1 MSNTADSVR
10 QRGVFDRVGI
20 AVTIAVLVSF
30 ACIAIYGLMSGFT
43 ATKSYEA
50 ATIWVGGGC
59 ALLCGLCGLYVM
71 FEWMPPANVK
81 LGLFFLVVCGF
92 AGYYATIAG
101 VPAIAAELEGNR
113 GEVLFGVTSASM
125 PWGSKSCNYSVIA
138 VNPDYAEL
146 RFCADTMTPRPRIGD
161 SIMQAGFV
169 SAWGI
174 KAETTT
180 VLR

>member
-1 MSNTADSVR
+1 MSHIAESAR
-10 QRGVFDRVGI
+10 HRGAIDRVGMV
-20 AVTIAVLVSF
+20 VTASVLVAF
-30 ACIAIYGLMSGFT
+30 ACIAMYGLMSGFT

-50 ATIWVGGGC
+50 SIIWVGGSC
-59 ALLCGLCGLYVM
+59 AALCALCGLYIM
-71 FEWMPPANVK
+71 LEWLPPANVK
-81 LGLFFLVVCGF
+81 LGLFFLVICGF

-101 VPAIAAELEGNR
+101 APAIATERAGNR

-125 PWGSKSCNYSVIA
+125 PWGSKSCNYAVVA

-146 RFCADTMTPRPRIGD
+146 RFCADTMTPRPRVGD
-161 SIMQAGFV
+161 SIRLAGFV

-174 KAETTT
+174 KAESTT